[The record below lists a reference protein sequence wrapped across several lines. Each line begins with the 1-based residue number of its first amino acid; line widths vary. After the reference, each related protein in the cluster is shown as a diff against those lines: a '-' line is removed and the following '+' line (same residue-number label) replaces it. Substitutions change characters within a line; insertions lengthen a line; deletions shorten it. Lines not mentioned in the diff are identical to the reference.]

1 MPSPLTLPRNV
12 RDAFREIWSEEVADD
27 FTGWLDTR
35 FQQRAVPREEWNEVT
50 GRLDRLENEMT
61 VRFEQVDDRLDRI
74 EDRLDQMDTRFD
86 TVNERFDAMS
96 ARFDE
101 RFDAMNERIDERF
114 DTMNERFDER
124 SDRID
129 EKLGQMSEQIDRMNG
144 RILSMTRW
152 LIGLLFF
159 FGTMVTVL
167 LAIVQLTAA

>member
-12 RDAFREIWSEEVADD
+12 RDAFREIWSEEIADD

-74 EDRLDQMDTRFD
+74 EDRLNQMDTRFD

-167 LAIVQLTAA
+167 LAVVQLTAA